1 MGEVHDILAVKGRQ
15 ATLTE
20 WWDRA
25 EAEAAANYLGDEDT
39 SSVCLFSGFCQAALP
54 HRKLA
59 SPADAWQIT
68 SEHITLIVD
77 PGKRPGANGVPE
89 PVGVPYGSRARL
101 IMLYLQSEALSS
113 SCREVQLGR
122 SMRDWL
128 GRMSV
133 PVGGKQMAM
142 IRDQAERIS
151 RCHLSFTIKSGRGER
166 FEQQSIVEGAIF
178 LTSEEGQGSLF
189 PETAKLSEPFF
200 RELQRHSVP
209 LEEAAIRAIAN
220 NSMALDL
227 YAWLAY
233 RLHVLSRLPE
243 VLRHAH
249 AEPMVSGWT
258 HPDRAIRRSVGRSV
272 DACCERL
279 SKRATPDFIGAFGQS
294 PRLQK
299 VSLLPSLP
307 SMRVWNAARSIAG
320 LSAILP
326 DERRLRWSIAN
337 DPVVRA
343 RRLP

>member
-1 MGEVHDILAVKGRQ
+1 MGAVHDILAVKGKQ

-39 SSVCLFSGFCQAALP
+39 ASVSLFSGFCQAALP

-77 PGKRPGANGVPE
+77 PGKRPGANGIPE

-101 IMLYLQSEALSS
+101 IMLYLQSEALKTE
-113 SCREVQLGR
+113 CREVQLGR

-128 GRMSV
+128 GRMNV
-133 PVGGKQMAM
+133 PIGGKQMAL

-151 RCHLSFTIKSGRGER
+151 RCHLSFTIKSGKGER

-178 LTSEEGQGSLF
+178 LHSEGTQGSLF

-200 RELQRHSVP
+200 RELRRHSVP

-233 RLHVLSRLPE
+233 RLHVLGGPTAVSWAALKQQFGTGFRALAHFKPTFLSNLRLAMAVYPDAKVLTTERGVTLMPSRPPVAPRTAAIGKVHTLP
-243 VLRHAH
+243 VPAKK
-249 AEPMVSGWT
+249 A
-258 HPDRAIRRSVGRSV
+258 GR
-272 DACCERL
+272 
-279 SKRATPDFIGAFGQS
+279 
-294 PRLQK
+294 
-299 VSLLPSLP
+299 
-307 SMRVWNAARSIAG
+307 
-320 LSAILP
+320 
-326 DERRLRWSIAN
+326 
-337 DPVVRA
+337 
-343 RRLP
+343 

>member
-233 RLHVLSRLPE
+233 RLHVLGGPT
-243 VLRHAH
+243 A
-249 AEPMVSGWT
+249 VSWAALKQQFGT
-258 HPDRAIRRSVGRSV
+258 
-272 DACCERL
+272 
-279 SKRATPDFIGAFGQS
+279 AFGTTFHFKPVFLS
-294 PRLQK
+294 NLRLAMAVYPDAK
-299 VSLLPSLP
+299 VLTTERGVTLMPSRP
-307 SMRVWNAARSIAG
+307 
-320 LSAILP
+320 
-326 DERRLRWSIAN
+326 
-337 DPVVRA
+337 PVVPRQIA
-343 RRLP
+343 IAKVHTPSTPLKKPGW